1 MPDSDKKSRKQRVVV
16 KTPFQVSVVQE
27 DNSLRVVSSGHTD
40 YKSAENWVKSNAK
53 SELGLEGYVK
63 FYIFHAK
70 KQISVTFD
78 ENGAYED
85 MDSVVV
91 DDAGNPSREEDGS
104 EIIES
109 PLDSLNNNEVHD
121 DYEGQINSSDDNDND
136 GDDDD
141 EDILWAILK

>member
-136 GDDDD
+136 DDDDD
-141 EDILWAILK
+141 EDIL

>member
-1 MPDSDKKSRKQRVVV
+1 MPDSDKKARKQRVVV

-91 DDAGNPSREEDGS
+91 EDSGNPSREEESS

-109 PLDSLNNNEVHD
+109 PLDSLDNNEAHD
-121 DYEGQINSSDDNDND
+121 DYEDQIDSSDDDD
-136 GDDDD
+136 DDDD
-141 EDILWAILK
+141 EDIL

>member
-1 MPDSDKKSRKQRVVV
+1 MPDSDKKARKQRVVV

-91 DDAGNPSREEDGS
+91 EDAGNPSREEDSS

-109 PLDSLNNNEVHD
+109 PIESLDNNEAHD
-121 DYEGQINSSDDNDND
+121 DYEDQIDSSD
-136 GDDDD
+136 DDDD
-141 EDILWAILK
+141 EDDEDIL

>member
-121 DYEGQINSSDDNDND
+121 DYEGQINSSDDDD
-136 GDDDD
+136 DDDDDDD
-141 EDILWAILK
+141 EDIL

>member
-109 PLDSLNNNEVHD
+109 PLNSLNEAHD

-136 GDDDD
+136 DDD
-141 EDILWAILK
+141 EDIL

>member
-1 MPDSDKKSRKQRVVV
+1 MPDSDKRARKQRVVV

-78 ENGAYED
+78 EKGAYED

-91 DDAGNPSREEDGS
+91 EDAGNPSREEDGS

-109 PLDSLNNNEVHD
+109 PLDSLNEVHD
-121 DYEGQINSSDDNDND
+121 DYEDQINDSDEQNTDDD
-136 GDDDD
+136 DDDD
-141 EDILWAILK
+141 EDIL

>member
-1 MPDSDKKSRKQRVVV
+1 MPDSDKKARKQRVVV

-109 PLDSLNNNEVHD
+109 PLNSLNEAHD
-121 DYEGQINSSDDNDND
+121 DYEDQIDSSDNDD
-136 GDDDD
+136 DQDDDDDD
-141 EDILWAILK
+141 EDIL

>member
-1 MPDSDKKSRKQRVVV
+1 MPDSDKRVRKQRVVV

-40 YKSAENWVKSNAK
+40 YKSAENWVKSNAE
-53 SELGLEGYVK
+53 SELGLKGYVK

-78 ENGAYED
+78 DKGAYED

-91 DDAGNPSREEDGS
+91 ENAGNPSREKS
-104 EIIES
+104 TKEIIES
-109 PLDSLNNNEVHD
+109 PLDSLNEVHD
-121 DYEGQINSSDDNDND
+121 DYEDQINDSDEQNTDD
-136 GDDDD
+136 DDDD
-141 EDILWAILK
+141 EDIL

>member
-1 MPDSDKKSRKQRVVV
+1 MSDSDKRARKQRVVV

-40 YKSAENWVKSNAK
+40 YKSAENWVKSDAK

-78 ENGAYED
+78 EKGAYED

-91 DDAGNPSREEDGS
+91 EDAGNPSREEDGS

-109 PLDSLNNNEVHD
+109 PLNSLNDEAHD
-121 DYEGQINSSDDNDND
+121 DYEDQIDSSDDDND
-136 GDDDD
+136 DDDDDD
-141 EDILWAILK
+141 EEDIL

>member
-1 MPDSDKKSRKQRVVV
+1 MPDSDKKARKQRVVV

-91 DDAGNPSREEDGS
+91 DDAGNPSREEDNS

-109 PLDSLNNNEVHD
+109 PLDSLDNNEAHD
-121 DYEGQINSSDDNDND
+121 DYEDQIDSSDDDD
-136 GDDDD
+136 DDDD
-141 EDILWAILK
+141 EDIL

>member
-1 MPDSDKKSRKQRVVV
+1 MPDSDKKTRKQRVVV

-91 DDAGNPSREEDGS
+91 EDAGNPSREEDNS

-109 PLDSLNNNEVHD
+109 PLDSLNNEVHD
-121 DYEGQINSSDDNDND
+121 DYEDQIDSLDDDD
-136 GDDDD
+136 DDDD
-141 EDILWAILK
+141 EDIL

>member
-136 GDDDD
+136 DDDMTCID
-141 EDILWAILK
+141 

>member
-1 MPDSDKKSRKQRVVV
+1 MPDSDKRARKQRVVV

-78 ENGAYED
+78 EKGAYED

-91 DDAGNPSREEDGS
+91 EDAGNPSREEDGS

-109 PLDSLNNNEVHD
+109 PLDSLNEVHD
-121 DYEGQINSSDDNDND
+121 DYEDQINDSDEQNTDD
-136 GDDDD
+136 DDDD
-141 EDILWAILK
+141 EDIL

>member
-1 MPDSDKKSRKQRVVV
+1 MPDSNKKSRKQRVVV

-109 PLDSLNNNEVHD
+109 PLNSLNEAHD
-121 DYEGQINSSDDNDND
+121 DYEDQIDSSDDDD
-136 GDDDD
+136 DDDD
-141 EDILWAILK
+141 EDIL

>member
-1 MPDSDKKSRKQRVVV
+1 MPDSDKKARKQRVVV

-70 KQISVTFD
+70 KQISVHFD

-85 MDSVVV
+85 MESVVV
-91 DDAGNPSREEDGS
+91 DDAGNPSREEDNS

-109 PLDSLNNNEVHD
+109 PLDSLNNEAND
-121 DYEGQINSSDDNDND
+121 DYEDQVDSSDDDD
-136 GDDDD
+136 DDDD
-141 EDILWAILK
+141 EDIL

>member
-121 DYEGQINSSDDNDND
+121 DYEGQINSSDDDD
-136 GDDDD
+136 DDDD
-141 EDILWAILK
+141 EDIL

>member
-1 MPDSDKKSRKQRVVV
+1 MSSSEKKQRKQRVVV

-40 YKSAENWVKSNAK
+40 YKSAEHWVKSSAK
-53 SELGLEGYVK
+53 SELGLEGYVR

-70 KQISVTFD
+70 KQFAVTFD
-78 ENGAYED
+78 DNGAYED

-91 DDAGNPSREEDGS
+91 EDAGSPSREEIGS

-109 PLDSLNNNEVHD
+109 PLDSLDED
-121 DYEGQINSSDDNDND
+121 EYEDTDEEISDDEDE
-136 GDDDD
+136 DDEDED
-141 EDILWAILK
+141 EDIL

>member
-1 MPDSDKKSRKQRVVV
+1 MPDSDKRVRKQRVVV

-78 ENGAYED
+78 EKGAYED

-91 DDAGNPSREEDGS
+91 EDAGNPSREEDGS

-109 PLDSLNNNEVHD
+109 PLDSLNEAHD
-121 DYEGQINSSDDNDND
+121 DYEDQINDSDEQNTDDD
-136 GDDDD
+136 EDDD
-141 EDILWAILK
+141 EDIL

>member
-121 DYEGQINSSDDNDND
+121 DYEGQINSSDDND
-136 GDDDD
+136 DDD
-141 EDILWAILK
+141 EDIL